1 MMAIITGRHKYWEV
15 LMMHWEGYLQTSRG
29 TCSQTFFGTSW
40 HFSYG
45 TRFLTFA
52 QTSFG
57 TLVQVVWGVT
67 TFTLWHEVF
76 PSDLA
81 HWGMQSGWMPRLQ
94 IFSQFSRICW
104 KQAGSYSVV
113 YSFWHSSWKV
123 FVQDFTGILSV
134 FLPEFEAKEDDR
146 GDSDT
151 LVDPKNILLF
161 DGLLDWVI
169 RCSEIFGSDL
179 NGCLFSP
186 LPDGVASKTR
196 GGPDC
201 ARLGDLLDCC
211 LIRGDDG
218 FPVFPLNKFDP

>member
-1 MMAIITGRHKYWEV
+1 
-15 LMMHWEGYLQTSRG
+15 
-29 TCSQTFFGTSW
+29 
-40 HFSYG
+40 
-45 TRFLTFA
+45 
-52 QTSFG
+52 
-57 TLVQVVWGVT
+57 
-67 TFTLWHEVF
+67 
-76 PSDLA
+76 
-81 HWGMQSGWMPRLQ
+81 
-94 IFSQFSRICW
+94 
-104 KQAGSYSVV
+104 
-113 YSFWHSSWKV
+113 
-123 FVQDFTGILSV
+123 VQDFTGILSV

-161 DGLLDWVI
+161 DGLLDWLI
-169 RCSEIFGSDL
+169 LCSEIFGSDL

-218 FPVFPLNKFDP
+218 FPVFPLNKFDPDEGGGPGLAGLPRFTSSRSGADCGGPEGTAGITEN

>member
-113 YSFWHSSWKV
+113 YPFSIHC
-123 FVQDFTGILSV
+123 GILHGKS
-134 FLPEFEAKEDDR
+134 LCK
-146 GDSDT
+146 
-151 LVDPKNILLF
+151 ILLEF
-161 DGLLDWVI
+161 FLSFCQNLRLKTMTEVI
-169 RCSEIFGSDL
+169 LIAWLIPKIF
-179 NGCLFSP
+179 
-186 LPDGVASKTR
+186 
-196 GGPDC
+196 
-201 ARLGDLLDCC
+201 CC
-211 LIRGDDG
+211 LMASLTGEFFARKSLGQI
-218 FPVFPLNKFDP
+218 